1 MSLSKLAICAG
12 CAMLALVP
20 GGCSSNG
27 PEVVSVEG
35 VATLGGRPV
44 PNLELNFFP
53 EEGRPSWGIT
63 DANGRFKLNY
73 TRGQDGARVG
83 KHRVTVRGA
92 GAANAAEEIAG
103 RSPDSPEVARLR
115 QKFGTV
121 DTTPLVIEITK
132 ATKSLEVKL
141 D

>member
-1 MSLSKLAICAG
+1 MTFSKHLKSVG
-12 CAMLALVP
+12 CVLLALVL
-20 GGCSSNG
+20 GGCSSEG
-27 PEVVSVEG
+27 PEVVPVEG
-35 VATLGGRPV
+35 VAKLGGRPV

-53 EEGRPSWGIT
+53 EEGRPSWGVT

-83 KHRVTVRGA
+83 KHRVTVRGGPPA
-92 GAANAAEEIAG
+92 SAAEEISG
-103 RSPDSPEVARLR
+103 RAVESPEVARLR
-115 QKFGTV
+115 EKFATA

-132 ATKSLEVKL
+132 ATKSLEVSL